1 MEYIIIPVILLLILA
16 IVGFMMRRKHTT
28 IIAKL
33 ENEKSQIQ
41 NNPINEEISKVKSLN
56 MNGETEEMFERW
68 RNSWDEVIDV
78 HMTKIDS
85 LLFDAEDQINRLRF
99 NKATLIEREIEDYI
113 KKCEQDKDKILEELN
128 ELIGSEE
135 KNRIEI
141 EQLKEYYRSARKT
154 LLAHQHSFGVA
165 LLALEKKLETFVQKF
180 EEFDV
185 LTSEG
190 NYLQAREIVIGLNQE
205 SQQTFEY
212 INDVPSILTEL
223 QVKLP
228 GAVQELRS
236 GQREMEDQSY
246 YLQHLELTEEL
257 NKFEE
262 EFVTLKSELAELNLN
277 VVKPRVTDINEE
289 IDHFYDL
296 LEKEVIAKNY
306 VDQNCDRLLSSITN
320 VISSTRLVSDEA
332 TFVQQSY
339 RLNEKDAEIPKAA
352 LKQLE
357 ALQRRYDLL
366 AMRVREEKSAYS
378 SLQEELIEI
387 SDELERIHEEQG
399 HLSNTM
405 KKLRIDENKARTQ
418 VESLKKTLQETDR
431 LLNKA
436 NIPGIPEEM
445 DARLDE
451 AAEHIYLV
459 MQSLQEVPLNMG
471 TVHNNLNAATLCVED
486 VKAKSHELIEN
497 VMLIERIIQ
506 YGNRHRATNPK
517 LNSRLKEAEGSFN
530 QFRYS
535 KALEEAGTAVEEM
548 EPGALKRI
556 QELVA
561 EETMSK

>member
-1 MEYIIIPVILLLILA
+1 MEYIIIPIILLLILA
-16 IVGFMMRRKHTT
+16 IVGFMMRRKHVA

-33 ENEKSQIQ
+33 ENEKLQIQ
-41 NNPINEEISKVKSLN
+41 HNPINEEISKVKSLN

-68 RNSWDEVIDV
+68 RNTWDEVIDV
-78 HMTKIDS
+78 RMTKIDS

-99 NKATLIEREIEDYI
+99 KRATFIEREIEDYI
-113 KKCEQDKDKILEELN
+113 EKCDQDKNKILEELN

-165 LLALEKKLETFVQKF
+165 LPALEKKLETFVQKF

-185 LTSEG
+185 LTNEG
-190 NYLQAREIVIGLNQE
+190 NYLQAREIVISLNQE

-212 INDVPSILTEL
+212 INDVPTILTEI

-228 GAVQELRS
+228 GAVQELRN

-246 YLQHLELTEEL
+246 YLQHLELTDAL
-257 NKFEE
+257 NKYEKEFEA
-262 EFVTLKSELAELNLN
+262 LKLELAELNLK
-277 VVKPRVTDINEE
+277 VVKPRVTEINEE

-320 VISSTRLVSDEA
+320 VISSTKLVNDEA
-332 TFVQQSY
+332 TYVQQSY
-339 RLNEKDAEIPKAA
+339 HLNEKDAEIPKVA

-357 ALQRRYDLL
+357 ALQHRYDLL

-387 SDELERIHEEQG
+387 SEELERIHEEQG

-405 KKLRIDENKARTQ
+405 KKLRIDENKARAQ
-418 VESLKKTLQETDR
+418 VENLKKILQDTDR

-451 AAEHIYLV
+451 AAEHIYVV

-486 VKAKSHELIEN
+486 VKVKAHELIEN

-506 YGNRHRATNPK
+506 YGNRHRASNPK
-517 LNSRLKEAEGSFN
+517 LNGRLREAEEAFH
-530 QFRYS
+530 QFRYA

-556 QELVA
+556 QEMVA
-561 EETMSK
+561 EEFIAK

>member
-1 MEYIIIPVILLLILA
+1 
-16 IVGFMMRRKHTT
+16 
-28 IIAKL
+28 
-33 ENEKSQIQ
+33 
-41 NNPINEEISKVKSLN
+41 

-99 NKATLIEREIEDYI
+99 KKATLIEREIEDYI
-113 KKCEQDKDKILEELN
+113 QKCEQDKDKILEELN

-165 LLALEKKLETFVQKF
+165 LPALENRLETFVQKF
-180 EEFDV
+180 DEFDV

-190 NYLQAREIVIGLNQE
+190 NYLQAREIVISLNHE
-205 SQQTFEY
+205 SQQTFDY
-212 INDVPSILTEL
+212 INDVPTILTEL

-246 YLQHLELTEEL
+246 YLQHLELTEAL

-262 EFVTLKSELAELNLN
+262 EFKTLKNELAELNLTD
-277 VVKPRVTDINEE
+277 VKPRVAEINEE
-289 IDHFYDL
+289 IDRFYDL

-320 VISSTRLVSDEA
+320 VITSTRLVSDEA
-332 TFVQQSY
+332 TYVQQSY
-339 RLNEKDAEIPKAA
+339 HLNEKDAEIPKAA

-357 ALQRRYDLL
+357 ALQRRYELL
-366 AMRVREEKSAYS
+366 AMRVKEEKSAYS

-387 SDELERIHEEQG
+387 SEELERIHEEQG

-418 VESLKKTLQETDR
+418 VESLKKALQETDR

-436 NIPGIPEEM
+436 NIPGIPDEM

-451 AAEHIYLV
+451 AAEHIYVV

-471 TVHNNLNAATLCVED
+471 TVHNNLTAATLCVED
-486 VKAKSHELIEN
+486 VKEKANELIEN

-506 YGNRHRATNPK
+506 YGNRHRVTNPK
-517 LNSRLKEAEGSFN
+517 LNARLKEAEVAFH

-561 EETMSK
+561 EEFMSR

>member
-1 MEYIIIPVILLLILA
+1 MEYIIIPIILLLILA
-16 IVGFMMRRKHTT
+16 IVGFMMRRKHVA

-33 ENEKSQIQ
+33 ENEKLQIQ
-41 NNPINEEISKVKSLN
+41 HNPINEEISKVKSLN

-68 RNSWDEVIDV
+68 RNTWDEVIDV

-99 NKATLIEREIEDYI
+99 KKATLIEREIEDYI
-113 KKCEQDKDKILEELN
+113 EKCDQDKNNILEELN

-165 LLALEKKLETFVQKF
+165 LPALEKKLEAFVEKF

-185 LTSEG
+185 LTNEG
-190 NYLQAREIVIGLNQE
+190 NYLQAREIVISLNQE
-205 SQQTFEY
+205 SQQTFEF
-212 INDVPSILTEL
+212 INDVPTILTEL

-228 GAVQELRS
+228 GAVQELRN
-236 GQREMEDQSY
+236 GQREMEEQSY
-246 YLQHLELTEEL
+246 YLQHLELTDAL
-257 NKFEE
+257 NKYEK
-262 EFVTLKSELAELNLN
+262 EFDTLKNDLADLNLT
-277 VVKPRVTDINEE
+277 VVKPRVTEINEE

-320 VISSTRLVSDEA
+320 VISSTKLVSDEA
-332 TFVQQSY
+332 TYVQQSY
-339 RLNEKDAEIPKAA
+339 HLNEKDAEIPKAA

-387 SDELERIHEEQG
+387 SEELERIHEEQE

-405 KKLRIDENKARTQ
+405 KKLRIDENKARAQ
-418 VESLKKTLQETDR
+418 VENLKKILQDTDR

-451 AAEHIYLV
+451 AAEHIYVV

-471 TVHNNLNAATLCVED
+471 TVHNNLNAATLCVEEVK
-486 VKAKSHELIEN
+486 VKAHELIEN

-517 LNSRLKEAEGSFN
+517 LNMRLKEAEEAFH
-530 QFRYS
+530 QFRYA
-535 KALEEAGTAVEEM
+535 KALEDAGTAVEEM